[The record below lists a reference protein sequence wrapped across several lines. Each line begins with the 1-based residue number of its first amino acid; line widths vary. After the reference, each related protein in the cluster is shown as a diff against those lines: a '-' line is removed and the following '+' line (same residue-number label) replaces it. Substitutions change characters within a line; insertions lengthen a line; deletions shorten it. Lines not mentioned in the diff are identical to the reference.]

1 MRRRAKKGKERGVP
15 TFCQDMQL
23 SLSTNTVSDLDND
36 AAFDHDFSNVQDD
49 SNTQQFTGYLA
60 LSEL

>member
-1 MRRRAKKGKERGVP
+1 MLFIR
-15 TFCQDMQL
+15 L

-49 SNTQQFTGYLA
+49 SNTQQFTAGYLA